1 MVDWAVCPPSST
13 AHPTRYLAI
22 CPIRFGAGTLNKAIE
37 PMAMGI
43 PVVSTSISCVGMNLT
58 PIQDPNF
65 ASADYQDRNIIFADT
80 PDTFAQ
86 SVVNL
91 LKQPELRQTIGAAA
105 IAVRVASRR
114 EGRPRAIELVKAEHD
129 WESIVAKLE
138 RIYLETI
145 GSQLERQ

>member
-1 MVDWAVCPPSST
+1 
-13 AHPTRYLAI
+13 
-22 CPIRFGAGTLNKAIE
+22 
-37 PMAMGI
+37 MGI
-43 PVVSTSISCVGMNLT
+43 PVVSTIISCVGINVT
-58 PIQDPNF
+58 PIQDPHF
-65 ASADYQDRNIIFADT
+65 ATTDYQDRNIVFADT
-80 PDTFAQ
+80 PETFAQ

-91 LKQPELRQTIGAAA
+91 LKQPELRQKIGDSA

-138 RIYLETI
+138 RIYLEMI